1 MKNKFEVE
9 ELETQKVWLF
19 GYKLRHQEKFD
30 IEIVYTEKRKQKLWD
45 YHSKNNN
52 HFFIQEIQIPV
63 YIKKEVT
70 PF

>member
-30 IEIVYTEKRKQKLWD
+30 IEIAYNGKRKQKHWG
-45 YHSKNNN
+45 
-52 HFFIQEIQIPV
+52 
-63 YIKKEVT
+63 
-70 PF
+70 